1 MEEVFSIL
9 PILTPCARAQIRKP
23 VSRDFKRAFFLAKKM
38 LPEYV
43 FDASKLENNPLTFPE
58 VQTLLDGVSIGG
70 RKITDVEQVLNI
82 RDAWNFILSCVREY
96 RFALTLETYYSLHAL
111 VARNEALEW
120 GKFRTGNVGI
130 AGTKEYKCPPA
141 KSLLAIFQEELPQLV
156 AIQNPI
162 ERAICIFLWGAL
174 NQFFWDGNK
183 RTSRLMACG
192 ILLSEGIG
200 VFNIR
205 ADDIQEFN
213 SKMLDFYETQ
223 RADEIALFLSEKSI
237 AMP

>member
-1 MEEVFSIL
+1 ML
-9 PILTPCARAQIRKP
+9 PILTHCAHARIRKP
-23 VSRDFKRAFFLAKKM
+23 TFRDPKRAFFLAKKK

-70 RKITDVEQVLNI
+70 RKITDVEQILNI
-82 RDAWNFILSCVREY
+82 RDAWNFILTCVREH
-96 RFALTLETYYSLHAL
+96 RFALNLETYCSLHAL
-111 VARNEALEW
+111 IARNEALEL

-130 AGTKEYKCPPA
+130 AGTKEYQCPPA
-141 KSLLAIFQEELPQLV
+141 ELLPSIFQDELPKIA

-162 ERAICIFLWGAL
+162 ERAICVFLWGAL
-174 NQFFWDGNK
+174 NKFFWYGNK

-223 RADEIALFLSEKSI
+223 QADEIALFLSEKCI
-237 AMP
+237 VMP

>member
-1 MEEVFSIL
+1 MEEVIPIL
-9 PILTPCARAQIRKP
+9 PILTPCARTQIRKP
-23 VSRDFKRAFFLAKKM
+23 TFRDSKRAFFLAKKM

-58 VQTLLDGVSIGG
+58 VQTLLDGVSIDG

-82 RDAWNFILSCVREY
+82 RDAWNFVFSCVRER
-96 RFALTLETYYSLHAL
+96 RFTLDLETYCSLHAL

-141 KSLLAIFQEELPQLV
+141 ESLPAIFQEELPKLV

-162 ERAICIFLWGAL
+162 ERAICVFLWGASNL
-174 NQFFWDGNK
+174 FFWDGNK
-183 RTSRLMACG
+183 RTSRLTACG

-205 ADDIQEFN
+205 ANDIQEFN
-213 SKMLDFYETQ
+213 SKILDFYETQ
-223 RADEIALFLSEKSI
+223 RADEIALFLSEKCI
-237 AMP
+237 VMP

>member
-1 MEEVFSIL
+1 ML
-9 PILTPCARAQIRKP
+9 PILTYCAHAQIRKP
-23 VSRDFKRAFFLAKKM
+23 TFRDPKRAFFLAKKM

-82 RDAWNFILSCVREY
+82 RDAWNFILTCVREH
-96 RFALTLETYYSLHAL
+96 RFALDLETCCSLHAL

-130 AGTKEYKCPPA
+130 AGTKEYQCPPA
-141 KSLLAIFQEELPQLV
+141 ELLPTIFQDELPKIT

-162 ERAICIFLWGAL
+162 ERAICVFLWGAL

-192 ILLSEGIG
+192 ILLSEGVG

-223 RADEIALFLSEKSI
+223 KADEIALFLSEKCI
-237 AMP
+237 VIP